1 MAPGEV
7 QPLEQGDIEAGRNA
21 GFSYFKMSTITP
33 SHPVTLKVT
42 GVSKLEGTKY
52 PIKDKTWCYRFTLGN
67 GQVVD
72 VSSKAIY
79 GEFIRRGFKDGSTTF
94 TPFTCVIVRKSA
106 NKVGESPYI
115 VEDATPPTP

>member
-7 QPLEQGDIEAGRNA
+7 LPLENEDIEAGRNA
-21 GFSYFKMSTITP
+21 GFSFYKMSTITP
-33 SHPVTLKVT
+33 GQPARLRVT

-52 PIKDKTWCYRFTLGN
+52 PIKGKTWCYRFTLGN

-79 GEFIRRGFKDGSTTF
+79 GEFIRRGFKDGATTF
-94 TPFTCVIVRKSA
+94 TPFDCVIVRKST